1 MQVVGTRAS
10 RLMQHPSHGPLQ
22 AWAST
27 HFCTPIRQALLLH
40 HEVRMAA
47 RGQLFVAF
55 AVLGGALLPFVR
67 QAEAASD
74 KYIVLLDIEGERSP
88 RLKKSISRMV
98 KEQYKVMEGSSYK
111 DAARRLRAEKLTPT
125 NVKKV
130 CGYLEVDGII
140 DGTLVKEDGRYK
152 FTLRLRSAVT
162 GAISKKIPMFINQ
175 PSLSQ
180 NMADQLE
187 ERLLAAIADLPRAG
201 GGTKIKNKSKFS
213 DEEDEDA
220 DVAPVVKGKKGKK
233 GKASDDDEDLDD
245 EEAEPKKMTKAEKRA
260 AEKKAKAAALAEKKA
275 EEKAARE
282 EAAREKK
289 EREKAEKELAKKKKK
304 AKADDEEEDE
314 DEAEDEEAVA
324 SKKGK
329 KDKKKKTAA
338 ADEEDEDEAVD
349 EDEEDAA
356 DEDADEPKRAAMRDA
371 GEDEDDATN
380 PDLGLEK
387 SAASP
392 SAATGVRTTPLLI
405 NAGMSF
411 VGRNLTF
418 KSSAPVDQRPQGYKG
433 KTVPG
438 VYATGELYPM
448 SFAGASGALGNV
460 GIGFVAD
467 RVIKLNS
474 SVSDGMDGTTLLPTK
489 QSRYGANLRYRHN
502 FGSGPKGVSLW
513 GAVGYNRMTFS
524 IDRSGA
530 PDNVIV
536 DVPNTAYSYVDP
548 TLGVRVPVAGPVS
561 ALAEGKFMAVLG
573 TGEIQGPEQYGAAT
587 VTGFDGDLGL
597 EYALG
602 DHFLARAGA
611 RLILIGYSFKGN
623 GELSDRD
630 ANGEADV
637 GGASDR
643 YLGGYVTA
651 GYAF

>member
-1 MQVVGTRAS
+1 
-10 RLMQHPSHGPLQ
+10 
-22 AWAST
+22 
-27 HFCTPIRQALLLH
+27 
-40 HEVRMAA
+40 MAA
-47 RGQLFVAF
+47 RGQLFIAF

-67 QAEAASD
+67 QAEAAKD
-74 KYIVLLDIEGERSP
+74 KHIVLLDIEGERSP
-88 RLKKSISRMV
+88 RLKKSIARMV
-98 KEQYKVMEGSSYK
+98 KEQYQVMEGSSYR
-111 DAARRLRAEKLTPT
+111 DAARRLRAEKLIPV

-130 CGYLEVDGII
+130 CAYLEVDGVI

-162 GAISKKIPMFINQ
+162 GAIAKKIPMYINQ

-187 ERLLAAIADLPRAG
+187 ERLLAAIADLPRSG
-201 GGTKIKNKSKFS
+201 GGTKVKAKGRA
-213 DEEDEDA
+213 DDDDDEDEDTGF
-220 DVAPVVKGKKGKK
+220 VSKKKGKK
-233 GKASDDDEDLDD
+233 AKQAADDEDDDEEEE
-245 EEAEPKKMTKAEKRA
+245 EEAPHKMTKAEK
-260 AEKKAKAAALAEKKA
+260 KKAKAAALAEKKR
-275 EEKAARE
+275 EEKEARE
-282 EAAREKK
+282 EAAREAREKK
-289 EREKAEKELAKKKKK
+289 EREKAEKEMARKKKK
-304 AKADDEEEDE
+304 AKQDEDE
-314 DEAEDEEAVA
+314 DEDDDADDTGAVV

-329 KDKKKKTAA
+329 SKKAA
-338 ADEEDEDEAVD
+338 AKEDDDEADDEDSDDADKDEDE
-349 EDEEDAA
+349 
-356 DEDADEPKRAAMRDA
+356 DEPKRAAMRDA
-371 GEDEDDATN
+371 GEQEEDADDASN

-387 SAASP
+387 SAEKPTSAS
-392 SAATGVRTTPLLI
+392 GVRTTPLLV

-418 KSSAPVDQRPQGYKG
+418 KSSAPADQAPRGYQG

-448 SFAGASGALGNV
+448 TFAGAKGALANIGV
-460 GIGFVAD
+460 GFVAD

-489 QSRYGANLRYRHN
+489 QSRYGVNLRYRHN
-502 FGSGPKGVSLW
+502 FGTGPRGVSLL
-513 GAVGYNRMTFS
+513 ASVGYNKLTFS
-524 IDRSGA
+524 IDKSGA

-536 DVPNTAYSYVDP
+536 DVPNTSYTYVDP
-548 TLGVRVPVAGPVS
+548 GLGVRVPLAGALS
-561 ALAEGKFMAVLG
+561 ALVEGKFMAVLG
-573 TGEIQGPEQYGAAT
+573 TGEIQQPEQYGAAT

-611 RLILIGYSFKGN
+611 RLIMLGYSFKGN

-630 ANGEADV
+630 GNGSADV

-643 YLGGYVTA
+643 YLGGYLTA

>member
-1 MQVVGTRAS
+1 
-10 RLMQHPSHGPLQ
+10 
-22 AWAST
+22 
-27 HFCTPIRQALLLH
+27 
-40 HEVRMAA
+40 MAA
-47 RGQLFVAF
+47 RGKLFLAF

-88 RLKKSISRMV
+88 RLKKTISRMV
-98 KEQYKVMEGSSYK
+98 KEQYKVMEGASYK
-111 DAARRLRAEKLTPT
+111 DAARRLRAEKLTPS

-162 GAISKKIPMFINQ
+162 GAIAKKIPMFINQ

-180 NMADQLE
+180 NMSDQLE

-201 GGTKIKNKSKFS
+201 GGTKIAKGKKSKFS
-213 DEEDEDA
+213 DEEA
-220 DVAPVVKGKKGKK
+220 
-233 GKASDDDEDLDD
+233 D
-245 EEAEPKKMTKAEKRA
+245 EEDEEEEPRKMTKAEKRA

-289 EREKAEKELAKKKKK
+289 EREKAEKEMARKKKKK
-304 AKADDEEEDE
+304 GKAADDE
-314 DEAEDEEAVA
+314 EAEDEEDEEVVAA

-329 KDKKKKTAA
+329 KDKKKVASR
-338 ADEEDEDEAVD
+338 D
-349 EDEEDAA
+349 EDEEEAEDEPV
-356 DEDADEPKRAAMRDA
+356 DEDSEDAEEEEDEPKRAAMRDA
-371 GEDEDDATN
+371 GGDDEDDASN
-380 PDLGLEK
+380 PDLGL
-387 SAASP
+387 SA
-392 SAATGVRTTPLLI
+392 SAQKADRATGVRTTPLLV
-405 NAGMSF
+405 NAGVSF

-418 KSSAPVDQRPQGYKG
+418 NSSAPAEQQPQGYKG

-438 VYATGELYPM
+438 VYATGELYPAG
-448 SFAGASGALGNV
+448 FAGAKGVMANV
-460 GIGFVAD
+460 GVGFVAD

-474 SVSDGMDGTTLLPTK
+474 SVSDGMDGTALLTTK

-502 FGSGPKGVSLW
+502 FGSGPKGVSVW
-513 GAVGYNRMTFS
+513 GSVGYNKLTFS
-524 IDRSGA
+524 IDKAAA
-530 PDNVIV
+530 PENVIV
-536 DVPNTAYSYVDP
+536 DVPNTSYAYVDP
-548 TLGVRVPVAGPVS
+548 GLGVRVPVAGSLS

-573 TGEIQGPEQYGAAT
+573 TGEVQQPEQYGAAT
-587 VTGFDGDLGL
+587 VTGFDADLAL
-597 EYALG
+597 EYGLG
-602 DHFLARAGA
+602 DHFLVRGGA
-611 RLILIGYSFKGN
+611 RIINIGYKFKGN

-630 ANGEADV
+630 ENGSADV

-643 YLGGYVTA
+643 YLGGYLTA

>member
-1 MQVVGTRAS
+1 MEV
-10 RLMQHPSHGPLQ
+10 Q
-22 AWAST
+22 AVAST
-27 HFCTPIRQALLLH
+27 RFCTLIRQALLLH
-40 HEVRMAA
+40 RVDRMAA
-47 RGQLFVAF
+47 RGQIFLAV

-88 RLKKSISRMV
+88 RLKKSINRMI

-130 CGYLEVDGII
+130 CGYLEVDGVV
-140 DGTLVKEDGRYK
+140 DGTIVKEDGRYK

-180 NMADQLE
+180 NMSDQLE

-201 GGTKIKNKSKFS
+201 GGTKIKNKSKFAA
-213 DEEDEDA
+213 DEDEDE
-220 DVAPVVKGKKGKK
+220 DVVPIKGKKGKK
-233 GKASDDDEDLDD
+233 AKGADDEDDED
-245 EEAEPKKMTKAEKRA
+245 EEDEPKKMTKAEKRA

-289 EREKAEKELAKKKKK
+289 EREQAEKEMAKKKKK
-304 AKADDEEEDE
+304 ARSDDDEDE
-314 DEAEDEEAVA
+314 DDEADEEVA
-324 SKKGK
+324 SKSKKGK
-329 KDKKKKTAA
+329 KDSKKAA
-338 ADEEDEDEAVD
+338 AAKEDDDEADDDEAAVD
-349 EDEEDAA
+349 EDDAED
-356 DEDADEPKRAAMRDA
+356 EDEPKRAAMRDA
-371 GEDEDDATN
+371 GDDDDDASN

-387 SAASP
+387 SAARP
-392 SAATGVRTTPLLI
+392 SASTGMRTTPLLV
-405 NAGMSF
+405 NAGVSF

-418 KSSAPVDQRPQGYKG
+418 KSSAPADQQPQGYKG

-438 VYATGELYPM
+438 VYATGELYPA
-448 SFAGASGALGNV
+448 SFAGVKGVLANV
-460 GIGFVAD
+460 GVGFVAD

-474 SVSDGMDGTTLLPTK
+474 SVSDGMDGTALLAAK

-502 FGSGPKGVSLW
+502 FGDGPRGVSVW

-524 IDRSGA
+524 IDKAAA
-530 PDNVIV
+530 PENVIV
-536 DVPNTAYSYVDP
+536 DVPNVAYSYVDP
-548 TLGVRVPVAGPVS
+548 GLGVRVPIAGALS
-561 ALAEGKFMAVLG
+561 AAVEGKFLAVLG
-573 TGEIQGPEQYGAAT
+573 TGEVQTPEQYGAAT
-587 VTGFDGDLGL
+587 VTGFDADAAL
-597 EYALG
+597 EYAFG

-611 RLILIGYSFKGN
+611 RLIQIGYSFKGN
-623 GELSDRD
+623 GTLSDRD
-630 ANGEADV
+630 ANGSADV